1 MVATVYTRR
10 NLRAASHRIG
20 WTQAGGALGS
30 LGLPRS
36 IPFFTRAVVLGKEFQ
51 IYVLSTKNDHSGGR
65 FLVASDFV
73 SLILLVTPHKVHHMF
88 KSIIQR
94 NVFTSIRKAIFE
106 LQGSFGKASSHN

>member
-1 MVATVYTRR
+1 MVSTVYTLR
-10 NLRAASHRIG
+10 NLITASHHIVS
-20 WTQAGGALGS
+20 TSAGRALRS
-30 LGLPRS
+30 LVLPRS
-36 IPFFTRAVVLGKEFQ
+36 IPVFTRTVVLSKEFL

-73 SLILLVTPHKVHHMF
+73 SLILLVTPHKVHHMI
-88 KSIIQR
+88 KCIIQR